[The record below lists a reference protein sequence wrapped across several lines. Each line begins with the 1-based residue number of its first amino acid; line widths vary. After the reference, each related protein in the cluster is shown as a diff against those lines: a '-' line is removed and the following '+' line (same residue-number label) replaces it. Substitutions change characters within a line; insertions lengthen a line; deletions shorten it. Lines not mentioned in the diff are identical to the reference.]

1 MIRVTKYKTKEL
13 CGPLATEPQDV
24 WVYRVLDGD
33 KIICTQSI
41 QDVPNAESMAF
52 MQMARFMFN
61 NIEVNEITE
70 LEDKEL
76 VEKDKLNNINKD
88 FE

>member
-1 MIRVTKYKTKEL
+1 MIRVTKYKTKSTDHIGNEI
-13 CGPLATEPQDV
+13 DV
-24 WVYRVLDGD
+24 LVYRVLDGD

-41 QDVPNAESMAF
+41 QDIPNAESMAF
-52 MQMARFMFN
+52 MKMARFMFN

-70 LEDKEL
+70 VEDKEL
-76 VEKDKLNNINKD
+76 VEKNKLNNIEKD

>member
-1 MIRVTKYKTKEL
+1 MIRVTKYKTKSTDLIGNEI
-13 CGPLATEPQDV
+13 DV
-24 WVYRVLDGD
+24 LVYRVLDGD

-41 QDVPNAESMAF
+41 QDIPNAESMAF

-70 LEDKEL
+70 VEDKEL
-76 VEKDKLNNINKD
+76 VENNKLNNIEKD